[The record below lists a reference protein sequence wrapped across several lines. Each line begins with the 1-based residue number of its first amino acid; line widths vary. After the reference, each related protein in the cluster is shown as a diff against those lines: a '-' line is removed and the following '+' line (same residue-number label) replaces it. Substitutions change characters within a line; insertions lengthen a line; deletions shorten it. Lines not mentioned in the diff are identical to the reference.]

1 VSENDDVL
9 VRRAQIERDSLAF
22 DQLVLLHQS
31 PVRTMLRRLADGNA
45 ALADDLAQE
54 AFLMAWRKLDSF
66 RNEAS
71 FLTWL
76 HQIAYRTF
84 LAHWRRRRDHESI
97 DENPKHG
104 YIDSH
109 ARGSDFQHDLE
120 LAMLSLSEPKR
131 AVVTLCLGSGL
142 THAEAAQ
149 VLDTPI
155 GTVKS
160 HLLRGRDKLRILL
173 AEWNS

>member
-1 VSENDDVL
+1 
-9 VRRAQIERDSLAF
+9 
-22 DQLVLLHQS
+22 
-31 PVRTMLRRLADGNA
+31 MLRRLADGNA

>member
-1 VSENDDVL
+1 MSENDDVL
-9 VRRAQIERDSLAF
+9 VRRAQVERDSVAF
-22 DQLVLLHQS
+22 DQLVLRHQS
-31 PVRTMLRRLADGNA
+31 PIRTMLRRLTDGNG

-54 AFLMAWRKLDSF
+54 AFLIAWRKLDSF
-66 RNEAS
+66 RNDAS

-84 LAHWRRRRDHESI
+84 LAHWRRRRDHDSL
-97 DENPKHG
+97 DENPTYG

-120 LAMLSLSEPKR
+120 LAMLKLSETER

-142 THAEAAQ
+142 THSEAAQ
-149 VLDTPI
+149 VLETPL
-155 GTVKS
+155 GTVKT
-160 HLLRGRDKLRILL
+160 HLLRGRDKLRNLL

>member
-1 VSENDDVL
+1 
-9 VRRAQIERDSLAF
+9 
-22 DQLVLLHQS
+22 
-31 PVRTMLRRLADGNA
+31 MLRRLTDGNG

-54 AFLMAWRKLDSF
+54 AFLIAWRKLDSF
-66 RNEAS
+66 RNDAS

-84 LAHWRRRRDHESI
+84 LAHWRRRRDHDSL
-97 DENPKHG
+97 DENPTYG

-120 LAMLSLSEPKR
+120 LAMLKLSETER

-142 THAEAAQ
+142 THSEAAQ
-149 VLDTPI
+149 VLETPL
-155 GTVKS
+155 GTVKT
-160 HLLRGRDKLRILL
+160 HLLRGRDKLRNLL